1 MTLAHLCLARALVRQ
16 GKLEEAEHEARAG
29 IESPPSAVVR
39 MYAFAVFA
47 DVLLALRRFDEAR
60 EASNEALSILRTLA
74 TLAVGDLFSLIVRAE
89 VLEAA
94 ADVDGA
100 RRAIV
105 EAWSMFQAR
114 RAFLMDDTARAMF
127 DTQSPDVGRLT
138 ESYTRIVA

>member
-1 MTLAHLCLARALVRQ
+1 
-16 GKLEEAEHEARAG
+16 
-29 IESPPSAVVR
+29 
-39 MYAFAVFA
+39 
-47 DVLLALRRFDEAR
+47 LLALHRIDEAR

-94 ADVDGA
+94 DDVDGA

-127 DTQSPDVGRLT
+127 DTQSPDVGRLK
-138 ESYTRIVA
+138 ESYARIVTEATRA